1 MRCRTRP
8 RTFARRPHRVR
19 GRGLIT
25 VDAVTGLVII
35 AVLAGALV
43 LALNRR
49 QMAGDRLSDARGAAW
64 AAESALVQMQAGGR
78 PVAPDGSEV
87 VVEALGGGDEAAPRG
102 YVWVRVRGLRNGRS
116 ATLTGLVPQGV
127 VPQAATAP
135 PAATAPAPEGSAP

>member
-1 MRCRTRP
+1 
-8 RTFARRPHRVR
+8 
-19 GRGLIT
+19 LIT

-64 AAESALVQMQAGGR
+64 AAESALVQMQSGGK

-87 VVEALGGGDEAAPRG
+87 VVEALGGGGDHAGAPRG

-127 VPQAATAP
+127 VP
-135 PAATAPAPEGSAP
+135 PAATAPAATPPATEGGAP